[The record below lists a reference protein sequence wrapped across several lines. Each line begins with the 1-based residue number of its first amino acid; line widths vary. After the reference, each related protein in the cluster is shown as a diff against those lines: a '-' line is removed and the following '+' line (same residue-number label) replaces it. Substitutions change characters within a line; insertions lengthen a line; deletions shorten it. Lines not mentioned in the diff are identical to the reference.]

1 MKSFGLQLTPE
12 LIVSQLPGELIKRKD
27 AVLDNV
33 AELSEATE
41 NSICFYENDN
51 FLEALK
57 STNAGLVFVK
67 NEFNESLHPNT
78 NFLKVEMPYIYFMM
92 LIKTWLSLDKGEFV
106 PYISPKASI
115 SEKATLDSHVII
127 KENVVIGAN
136 VKIGKHS
143 VIEANCVIM
152 DNVSIGAD
160 CHIFPNV
167 TIYDDTIVKNRVILH
182 AGVVLGADGF
192 GYIYHEGIQQKVPQV
207 GKVVIDE
214 DVEIGAN
221 TCIDRAALGTTYIGK
236 HTKIDNLVQI
246 GHNVQVGQN
255 TMLCSQ
261 VGIAGSTK
269 IGDLVYM
276 AGQVGCADHITIGD
290 NVKVGAKSG
299 IAGNVESNKLMFGI
313 PARESGITKRI
324 MASERYLPE
333 LVKFYKEAMKKRE
346 ENAGI

>member
-1 MKSFGLQLTPE
+1 MKTFGLHLNPE
-12 LIVSQLPGELIKRKD
+12 VIAKQLPGELIIRKN
-27 AVLDNV
+27 VSLDNV
-33 AELSEATE
+33 AELAEATE
-41 NSICFYENDN
+41 YSICFFENDN
-51 FLEALK
+51 FLNALK
-57 STNAGLVFVK
+57 STKAGLVFVK
-67 NEFNESLHPNT
+67 KDFNEALLPDT
-78 NFLKVEMPYIYFMM
+78 NLFKVDMPYIYFMM

-106 PYISPKASI
+106 PFISSRASI
-115 SEKATLDSHVII
+115 PDDAQVDSEVII
-127 KENVVIGAN
+127 NDNVVLGKN

-152 DNVSIGAD
+152 DNVEIGAG
-160 CHIFPNV
+160 CHLFPNV
-167 TIYDDTIVKNRVILH
+167 TLYEDTILKDRVILH
-182 AGVVLGADGF
+182 SGVVLGADGF
-192 GYIYHEGIQQKVPQV
+192 GYIFHEGVQQKVPQV
-207 GKVVIDE
+207 GNVIIDE

-276 AGQVGCADHITIGD
+276 AGQVGCADHVTIGD
-290 NVKVGAKSG
+290 NVKFGAKSG